1 LITKFKFLVCRMM
14 QQSIHQS
21 DPEYLDGKY
30 WAEQGW
36 LDSGRPW
43 K

>member
-1 LITKFKFLVCRMM
+1 MTTIKFVFCRRM
-14 QQSIHQS
+14 QKAIYQS

-30 WAEQGW
+30 SAEQGW